1 MFLFM
6 GVSECTVV
14 AIEVTVM
21 SFPVA
26 QFLLQ
31 TRIIFAFFLV
41 CLEISK
47 LFLMLYLT
55 LKSQRFMLKDK
66 SLLLIMVFV

>member
-1 MFLFM
+1 MHSR
-6 GVSECTVV
+6 GNRSNCNVVSSGPDPATDKDY
-14 AIEVTVM
+14 
-21 SFPVA
+21 
-26 QFLLQ
+26 
-31 TRIIFAFFLV
+31 FAFFFV